1 MRTNPAAVQR
11 CGGRQ
16 LAAGNWT
23 RNVTHGLDTGEGNH
37 RLTSIFIS
45 PRLAPSVS
53 RGFVEETPQFQP
65 VVTLRNSATCNAS
78 TMFILARDIN
88 DSHLSKEQERR
99 LRYNIAVYGRL
110 QSPRLEAPR
119 IRASVALVVSMW
131 NELVQMRGS
140 WHGSRLP
147 TVGTRREHPCLCRKN
162 NKESHPEAQEPLDVW
177 YRNVTLNKTAGIN
190 YRGPARALAAM

>member
-23 RNVTHGLDTGEGNH
+23 RNATHGLDTGEGNR

-65 VVTLRNSATCNAS
+65 VVTLRNSATC
-78 TMFILARDIN
+78 TMFILARDTN

-99 LRYNIAVYGRL
+99 VRYNIAVYGRL
-110 QSPRLEAPR
+110 QSSRLEALR

-131 NELVQMRGS
+131 NELVQMRG
-140 WHGSRLP
+140 GLGTVADFRL
-147 TVGTRREHPCLCRKN
+147 REPGENTHVCAEKTTKKATQKHKN
-162 NKESHPEAQEPLDVW
+162 RWMSGIGMSHLIKLRVL
-177 YRNVTLNKTAGIN
+177 TTAG
-190 YRGPARALAAM
+190 RPEP